1 MMPTITQSEWAR
13 AAVLALVIV
22 AVTSVPYALGFAR
35 SDTQHVY
42 SGATLDRVD
51 YNVYLATMQ
60 QGVRGSWRFSLT
72 FTPEDHPGALVYQFY
87 LFLGHVVRW
96 TGWSASA
103 VYQVARS
110 VCALAMMLAMY
121 VFIAALISARPLRWL
136 AYVLAC
142 AGSGLGWLQLIV
154 MPTSAGGISPID
166 FWLMDG
172 FPFFGALTFP
182 HFTASVALMALVFV
196 GVLALFSRLSW
207 RTAVWTALGSFALTV
222 IHPFS
227 GGLVILVASV
237 YAALRVILRL
247 SPWTRPVPVLGV
259 LAAPAAPVLVYDTW
273 LFSTQPVFRGWSQQ
287 NITLS
292 PPPLHYL
299 ISYGLLIVLAIFG
312 GVRLMRR
319 RDAKVL
325 LVLAWIVV
333 VVPLLY
339 APTNLQRRF
348 LEGVMLPLCV
358 LASVGAVSVLRRLV
372 RARQWR
378 RRALLWL
385 VALTLP
391 SNLVLVAGASV
402 ASFMQSPSVFYPGDV
417 IAAVDWLGANAGP
430 DDVVLSSFL
439 VGNLIPAR
447 TGRRVV
453 LGHWIGTLDY
463 ATKTDQVRRFFGS
476 EMSDEGRRTLLR
488 DYAVLFVFVGPDER
502 KLGDFDPA
510 QSADLI
516 EVFRSGDVIL
526 YRVKQP

>member
-1 MMPTITQSEWAR
+1 MPTITRSEWVRVWA
-13 AAVLALVIV
+13 LALIVV

-35 SDTQHVY
+35 SDARHMY
-42 SGATLDRVD
+42 SGATLDLVD
-51 YNVYLATMQ
+51 YNSHLAKMQ
-60 QGVRGSWRFSLT
+60 QGARGEWRYLLLFTSEEQAGGYVQTFYIALGHLACVTGLSL
-72 FTPEDHPGALVYQFY
+72 PLVYQ
-87 LFLGHVVRW
+87 
-96 TGWSASA
+96 A
-103 VYQVARS
+103 ARV
-110 VCALAMMLAMY
+110 VCALAMMVAMY
-121 VFIAALISARPLRWL
+121 TLIATLISARPLRWI
-136 AYVLAC
+136 AYLLAC
-142 AGSGLGWLQLIV
+142 VGSGLGWLQLVIA
-154 MPTSAGGISPID
+154 PTPPGGISPID

-196 GVLALFSRLSW
+196 GVLALFNRLSW
-207 RTAVWTALGSFALTV
+207 RTAAWTALGSFALTV

-247 SPWTRPVPVLGV
+247 SPWTRPIPILSV
-259 LAAPAAPVLVYDTW
+259 LALPAAPVLVYDAW

-292 PPPLHYL
+292 PPPLYYL

-312 GVRLMRR
+312 GVSLMRR
-319 RDAKVL
+319 RDAKAL
-325 LVLAWIVV
+325 LALAWIVV

-358 LASVGAVSVLRRLV
+358 LASVGAVSVLRQLV

-378 RRALLWL
+378 RRVLLLL
-385 VALTLP
+385 VALALP
-391 SNLVLVAGASV
+391 SNLVLVAGTSV
-402 ASFMQSPSVFYPGDV
+402 ASFMQSSSVFYPGDV

-430 DDVVLSSFL
+430 DDVVLSSFP

-463 ATKTDQVRRFFGS
+463 APKTEQVQPFFGREMPDEVRRA
-476 EMSDEGRRTLLR
+476 LLH
-488 DYAVLFVFVGPDER
+488 D
-502 KLGDFDPA
+502 
-510 QSADLI
+510 
-516 EVFRSGDVIL
+516 
-526 YRVKQP
+526 YRVALSLWGQMSASWAISIRPSQLI